1 MSYHRKLNM
10 TSLSHSNMDY
20 YYYLDNGSYIP
31 ILELNMI
38 LTLPYHYTLITIS
51 INDRFIIF
59 LSKMIAIPIILTNN
73 ASDAFYLV
81 RIELIEYMP
90 FYLTNLFTDVL

>member
-1 MSYHRKLNM
+1 
-10 TSLSHSNMDY
+10 MDY

-73 ASDAFYLV
+73 ASDVLQQWTLRLA
-81 RIELIEYMP
+81 RGTCSKLIVTFPTGGVED
-90 FYLTNLFTDVL
+90 F

>member
-1 MSYHRKLNM
+1 
-10 TSLSHSNMDY
+10 
-20 YYYLDNGSYIP
+20 
-31 ILELNMI
+31 
-38 LTLPYHYTLITIS
+38 
-51 INDRFIIF
+51 
-59 LSKMIAIPIILTNN
+59 MIAIPIILTNN

>member
-1 MSYHRKLNM
+1 
-10 TSLSHSNMDY
+10 MDY

-73 ASDAFYLV
+73 ASDAFHLV
-81 RIELIEYMP
+81 RIEVIEYMP
-90 FYLTNLFTDVL
+90 FYLTNLFADGKVLDML